1 MSGGMY
7 VISRSWFNDL
17 GGYDVGMDVWG
28 AENLEMS
35 FRVSSSLVGSKLCTL
50 GLCCKFA
57 DHDGHGTA
65 EQVPRFF
72 NTKKLHFLISV
83 VRIIVICGSHQLYF

>member
-17 GGYDVGMDVWG
+17 GGYDVGMDMWG

-35 FRVSSSLVGSKLCTL
+35 FRVSSTPV
-50 GLCCKFA
+50 
-57 DHDGHGTA
+57 
-65 EQVPRFF
+65 
-72 NTKKLHFLISV
+72 IS
-83 VRIIVICGSHQLYF
+83 YK

>member
-17 GGYDVGMDVWG
+17 GGYDLGMDVWG

-35 FRVSSSLVGSKLCTL
+35 FRVSSRFKKSTDCAFCLCYFTI
-50 GLCCKFA
+50 A
-57 DHDGHGTA
+57 SSD
-65 EQVPRFF
+65 
-72 NTKKLHFLISV
+72 FLLINCSCNE
-83 VRIIVICGSHQLYF
+83 R